1 MLFIYLFIRIFFK
14 KIYFCQKIIDK
25 TEIEIKAKIEELKS
39 KLTGNLFEDGE
50 TQQEIYDLKKILNPR
65 IELEPDKD
73 KDEDECVS
81 CGS

>member
-1 MLFIYLFIRIFFK
+1 M
-14 KIYFCQKIIDK
+14 
-25 TEIEIKAKIEELKS
+25 TEIEIKSKIEELKS

-65 IELEPDKD
+65 IELEPDLD
-73 KDEDECVS
+73 DDECLS